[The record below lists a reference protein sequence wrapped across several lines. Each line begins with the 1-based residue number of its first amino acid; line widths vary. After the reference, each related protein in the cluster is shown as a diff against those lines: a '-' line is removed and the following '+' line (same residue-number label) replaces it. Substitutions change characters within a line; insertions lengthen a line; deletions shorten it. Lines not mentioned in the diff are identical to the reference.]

1 VGFTEGEGSFIVNNR
16 GDLAFV
22 ITQATNDK
30 QILEYIKEVL
40 GFGKVIPQSA
50 ITSRYVTQNK
60 REIDIIISIFN
71 GNIILPSRQQKFAIF
86 IEGFN
91 I

>member
-16 GDLAFV
+16 GDLTFV

>member
-71 GNIILPSRQQKFAIF
+71 GNIILPSRQQKFATF
-86 IEGFN
+86 IKGFN

>member
-71 GNIILPSRQQKFAIF
+71 GNIILPSRQQKFTTF

>member
-1 VGFTEGEGSFIVNNR
+1 MGFTEGEGSFIVNNR